1 MEVQAT
7 KKKMMADLPSP
18 PHEQQEQEQEQEQQ
32 LQELEQEQQSSNPN
46 LVLWLPF
53 SCMKSESQPTALAF

>member
-7 KKKMMADLPSP
+7 KKKMMTDLPSP
-18 PHEQQEQEQEQEQQ
+18 PHEQQEQEQQ
-32 LQELEQEQQSSNPN
+32 LQELEQEQQSSNPS

>member
-18 PHEQQEQEQEQEQQ
+18 PHEQQEQEQEQQ
-32 LQELEQEQQSSNPN
+32 LQELNNNNKMQRGRKHLWRCKQQ
-46 LVLWLPF
+46 
-53 SCMKSESQPTALAF
+53 KRR